1 VYHDV
6 AKGDVHVSQ
15 DEGKTWQR
23 ADIPSGQAS
32 IVISHPFDT
41 KYVRS
46 NRIRYSRCLIMF
58 LDRPSSSQGE
68 RHTTVPLIGASHGNP
83 SKCPLLQ
90 HMWRNPC
97 RSIRIRE
104 STVISSTRERVV
116 SGTGGERNATTR
128 CVPSHYAA
136 HTTFITAV
144 KTYYTKDAF
153 SNSESLLSETSRCQF
168 AHSTKEFQHE
178 AHEDLIYCVA
188 YDTESSTNAHS
199 LSSSKLFSST
209 DFFDRDNRVED
220 LGIGKNARGVVAFA
234 ILSKF
239 AVVALKDLIP
249 GGEGEMLLFVTVDT
263 KTWAKAQFPHAS
275 SARLRENAYTIV
287 ESTTHSLAVD
297 VVLQDMSTIGTLF
310 VSNSNGTYFVQSLK
324 DTNRNDM
331 GYVDYENIYGIE
343 GVGLANIVSNAQ
355 EVESQPTSKQPTPKQ
370 LKTRITFDDGRSW
383 QSVKAPSQDAEGK
396 RVHCNPA
403 DMDVCSLHLH
413 SVTIPHNFG
422 RIFSSPAPGVAMGVG
437 SIGESLKSYDES
449 DTFLSTDAG
458 LTWSMIRLDAHKYEF
473 GDSGSILVVINDEES
488 TDSVSYSTDFGKT
501 W

>member
-1 VYHDV
+1 ML
-6 AKGDVHVSQ
+6 
-15 DEGKTWQR
+15 
-23 ADIPSGQAS
+23 
-32 IVISHPFDT
+32 F
-41 KYVRS
+41 
-46 NRIRYSRCLIMF
+46 
-58 LDRPSSSQGE
+58 DRPSSSREE
-68 RHTTVPLIGASHGNP
+68 RHTTVPLIGAGHGNP

-90 HMWRNPC
+90 HLWRNPC

-104 STVISSTRERVV
+104 STVISSTKGQLV
-116 SGTGGERNATTR
+116 SHTGGERNATTR
-128 CVPSHYAA
+128 YAPSRCAVHII
-136 HTTFITAV
+136 FIAIV
-144 KTYYTKDAF
+144 QTYYTKDGFATHT
-153 SNSESLLSETSRCQF
+153 NLLSETSRCQF

-188 YDTESSTNAHS
+188 FDTESSTTAHS
-199 LSSSKLFSST
+199 LSSSRLFSST
-209 DFFDRDNRVED
+209 DFFEHENKVED
-220 LGIGKNARGVVAFA
+220 LGIGRNARGVVAFA

-239 AVVALKDLIP
+239 AVVALKDLTP

-263 KTWAKAQFPHAS
+263 KTWAKAHFPHAS

-287 ESTTHSLAVD
+287 ESTIHSLAVD

-310 VSNSNGTYFVQSLK
+310 VSNSNGTYFVESLK

-331 GYVDYENIYGIE
+331 GYVDYENLYGIE

-355 EVESQPTSKQPTPKQ
+355 EVESRHAPKQ
-370 LKTRITFDDGRSW
+370 LRTRITFDDGRNW

-403 DMDVCSLHLH
+403 DSDACSLHLH

-422 RIFSSPAPGVAMGVG
+422 RIFSSPAPGVVMGVG
-437 SIGESLKSYDES
+437 SIGESLKSYEES

-458 LTWSMIRLDAHKYEF
+458 LTWSMVRLDAHKYEF

-488 TDSVSYSTDFGKT
+488 TDSVSYSTDLGKT